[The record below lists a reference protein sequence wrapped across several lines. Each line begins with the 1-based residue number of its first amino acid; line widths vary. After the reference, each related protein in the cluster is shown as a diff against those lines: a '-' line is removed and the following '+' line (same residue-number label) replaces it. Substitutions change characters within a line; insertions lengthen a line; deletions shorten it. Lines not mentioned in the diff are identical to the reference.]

1 MYEQTKI
8 LNEQA
13 ALVGSAATT
22 FFSYL
27 LIPFL
32 LAFPNYL
39 LQRTRIEEI
48 VKKSKSKKSK
58 QRQFTITG

>member
-39 LQRTRIEEI
+39 LQRTRIEET
-48 VKKSKSKKSK
+48 VKKSKSKRSK
-58 QRQFTITG
+58 